1 MISVAGCTI
10 GFLCPRGPST
20 GQGVSAST
28 YDVVSTVAYTPLHTD
43 ASERRSD
50 DVQHAKASFAMPP
63 NLSTPQ
69 TGSSSGP

>member
-10 GFLCPRGPST
+10 GFLCPRCPSS
-20 GQGVSAST
+20 GQRVSAST

-63 NLSTPQ
+63 IRSTPQ
-69 TGSSSGP
+69 PGSSSGP